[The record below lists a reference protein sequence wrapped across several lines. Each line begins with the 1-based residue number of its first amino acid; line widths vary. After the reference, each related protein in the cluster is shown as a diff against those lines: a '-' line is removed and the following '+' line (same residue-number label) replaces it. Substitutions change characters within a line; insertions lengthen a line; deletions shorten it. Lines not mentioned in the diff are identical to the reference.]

1 MLAADAAIT
10 GSIPPLVSPGGM
22 TGSIGG
28 SVLATSAGSSCV
40 NHSQAN
46 GVASVRVQLLDVNG
60 ALVEETTT
68 GSQGNY
74 RFVDLLPGQYA
85 VRRVAE
91 AGQSSTAHVGDGGGI
106 VLGLNQVGE
115 IGLQGG
121 DQLTD
126 YDFCQFDAMPAV
138 AGPGDRPIVPP
149 RDDFAAAASILAFA
163 QSQPSTDVP
172 LPVAE
177 PIVTAAPT
185 TTFDN
190 QAPVSATRTI
200 DFFGGSSRQLKSPK
214 SIKTWDEFPSD
225 DIFSTLSVLELAEAG
240 QLHLAENHSLET
252 TSDEAED
259 AAFADGYTTKTLAWH
274 EESQTIAISDL
285 LDGENG
291 RELDSEDDDSSSVP
305 KLAGVP
311 PRRAAQ

>member
-1 MLAADAAIT
+1 MLAADVAIA
-10 GSIPPLVSPGGM
+10 GSIPLLESPGGM

-28 SVLATSAGSSCV
+28 SVLAASADNSCDDHAQTS
-40 NHSQAN
+40 

-60 ALVEETTT
+60 AIVEETTT

-85 VRRVAE
+85 VRRVTE

-106 VLGLNQVGE
+106 VLGLDQVGE

-121 DQLTD
+121 EQLTD
-126 YDFCQFDAMPAV
+126 YNFCQFAAMPDV
-138 AGPGDRPIVPP
+138 AGPGDRPIIPHQ
-149 RDDFAAAASILAFA
+149 DNFAATASILAFA
-163 QSQPSTDVP
+163 QSQPSTDVS

-177 PIVTAAPT
+177 PIVTEALAT
-185 TTFDN
+185 TSDN
-190 QAPVSATRTI
+190 QAPVSTTQTA

-225 DIFSTLSVLELAEAG
+225 DIFSTLSVLELAEAN
-240 QLHLAENHSLET
+240 QLHLAVNHSLET
-252 TSDEAED
+252 TGDEAED

-291 RELDSEDDDSSSVP
+291 RDLDADDEDSSSVP
-305 KLAGVP
+305 KLAGLP
-311 PRRAAQ
+311 EQRTSQ

>member
-1 MLAADAAIT
+1 MLAADTAIA
-10 GSIPPLVSPGGM
+10 GSIPSLGSPGGM
-22 TGSIGG
+22 AGSIGG
-28 SVLATSAGSSCV
+28 SVLAASAGSLCV
-40 NHSQAN
+40 DHPQAD

-60 ALVEETTT
+60 MLVEETTT

-91 AGQSSTAHVGDGGGI
+91 AGRSSIAHVGDGGGI
-106 VLGLNQVGE
+106 ALGINQVGE
-115 IGLQGG
+115 IDLQGG
-121 DQLTD
+121 EQLTN
-126 YDFCQFDAMPAV
+126 YNFCQFATVPEV
-138 AGPGDRPIVPP
+138 AGPGDRPIIPHQ
-149 RDDFAAAASILAFA
+149 DDFAATASILAFA
-163 QSQPSTDVP
+163 QSRPSTDVS
-172 LPVAE
+172 LQVAE
-177 PIVTAAPT
+177 PIVTEAPA

-190 QAPVSATRTI
+190 QAPVSTARTT

-259 AAFADGYTTKTLAWH
+259 AAFADGYTTKTLAWY

-291 RELDSEDDDSSSVP
+291 RDLGSEDDDSSSVP
-305 KLAGVP
+305 KLARLAA
-311 PRRAAQ
+311 RRAAQ